1 MRLEGCEGEIMSEDA
16 QRFLDALHGYLEP
29 AIGAAATGIV
39 GYVFGRRKDR
49 AEANKI
55 DAEADVIALDSVT
68 ASFKALIDG
77 YERRIEDLTAE
88 VTELR
93 VEVKALRQALDQ
105 RPRP

>member
-1 MRLEGCEGEIMSEDA
+1 MTDDA
-16 QRFLDALHGYLEP
+16 QRFLDALHEYLLP
-29 AIGAAATGIV
+29 ALGTAATGVV
-39 GYVFGRRKDR
+39 GYLAGRRKDV

-55 DAEADVIALDSVT
+55 EAEADVMAIDSVT

-88 VTELR
+88 VTSLR
-93 VEVKALRQALDQ
+93 DEVKKLRQALDE